1 MQKQMSSFRYEI
13 DVLPSEQEGGRKTAP
28 LSAQSSCFVDNIANN
43 SSERQSDEDVSQL
56 RQSARVGD
64 DQYYPGT
71 SFPIGGWIQPCT

>member
-28 LSAQSSCFVDNIANN
+28 LSAQSSCFVGNSANN
-43 SSERQSDEDVSQL
+43 SSENEDVSHL
-56 RQSARVGD
+56 RQSARAGD